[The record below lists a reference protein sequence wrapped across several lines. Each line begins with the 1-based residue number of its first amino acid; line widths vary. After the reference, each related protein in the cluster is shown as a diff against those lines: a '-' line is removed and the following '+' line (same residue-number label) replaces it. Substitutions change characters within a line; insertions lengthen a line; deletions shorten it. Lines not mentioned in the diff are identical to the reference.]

1 MTRTLS
7 VVLLSLLLV
16 AAFAQDDINVE
27 KKGVKGRRVGG
38 WENVDLT
45 NFESVE
51 DEKLV
56 NEAVEQS
63 RKVYQDDAENNK
75 WGELDEILSVKKQ
88 IVSGILYR
96 ILWTTVNG
104 DHIEITVH
112 QVPWQEA
119 SEKRYPVIKGAVQ
132 HIKKWNDWPQ

>member
-56 NEAVEQS
+56 NEAVEHS

-112 QVPWQEA
+112 QVPV
-119 SEKRYPVIKGAVQ
+119 SYTHLTLPTIYSV
-132 HIKKWNDWPQ
+132 